1 MIRNTIIGVLLV
13 AVIGLGLVFYIT
25 TGGKFASEH
34 LISVEKVEKL
44 GKLELVKFKI
54 KDVLQETKERPLFL
68 PTAKALLVISADV
81 VAGIDMEKITKDDIV
96 VTKDKV
102 TITLPKPEL
111 LSVKI
116 NHQESK
122 VYDVKWGGFSEVQI
136 VEEAYKNAEKK
147 ITDDAVTMGY
157 ENMCKQNAKALLTP
171 LFSEMSGKEVEIVF
185 KN

>member
-1 MIRNTIIGVLLV
+1 MIRNTIIGILAL
-13 AVIGLGLVFYIT
+13 AIIALGAVFYLQSS
-25 TGGKFASEH
+25 GKLTSSH
-34 LISVEKVEKL
+34 LISVEKIEKM

-68 PTAKALLVISADV
+68 PTAKALLVISAEV

-96 VTKDKV
+96 VSGNKV

-122 VYDVKWGGFSEVQI
+122 VYDVKWGGFSEVQLI
-136 VEEAYKNAEKK
+136 DEAYKNAEKK

-157 ENMCKQNAKALLTP
+157 EEMCKQNARVLLAP
-171 LFSEMSGKEVEIVF
+171 MFSEMSGKEVEIQF
-185 KN
+185 KL